1 LHINNLTGK
10 KMYKTKWLTPSAF
23 ADFTAHNARQDGYIY
38 CASCGVSETAAEMT
52 VDHIVPRIEGG
63 SDDISNL
70 QPMCRSCNSRKN
82 SRPDTYW
89 SKKHYFDS
97 FINRDKLR
105 VSQSDF
111 VMHPV
116 EGNPEFFGR
125 PFSAINRKLF
135 TYAQIVGA
143 GKTLGMFS
151 LPFAINACAHPN
163 APRIDKMLI
172 VSKNSSLVSQ
182 IANELEHEPV
192 DYGIVSEAPRVSV
205 IDSAAK
211 MFGEA
216 SDHDIAVMCPNM
228 LWPNRD
234 MASAEDVIVTWH
246 PASAD
251 MMRRYPLI
259 IFDEMHYA
267 YDNIRRLLPIATN
280 SLVFGFTAT
289 PIDGAGDLLND
300 IVLMSVYGY
309 RDAQI
314 NDGSMMKLNYTA
326 TH

>member
-1 LHINNLTGK
+1 
-10 KMYKTKWLTPSAF
+10 
-23 ADFTAHNARQDGYIY
+23 
-38 CASCGVSETAAEMT
+38 
-52 VDHIVPRIEGG
+52 
-63 SDDISNL
+63 
-70 QPMCRSCNSRKN
+70 
-82 SRPDTYW
+82 
-89 SKKHYFDS
+89 
-97 FINRDKLR
+97 
-105 VSQSDF
+105 
-111 VMHPV
+111 MHPV